1 MGLGIGVTQGSTCEQ
16 LPSMLNVYSFTT
28 DESLSSPTT
37 PLFVTHDTSLPN
49 PHAGTLQLAQCCAG
63 RRGSTCHMMFS
74 WCIYMIQTI
83 YFWSFFGRYVEL
95 WVWVCVWRMT
105 HVDISQIYTH
115 RSLYILYINTH
126 VYIVCFV
133 HVKTVYPDMIE
144 LHGMHCFWWTWL
156 VWHSWHF

>member
-1 MGLGIGVTQGSTCEQ
+1 MSASTCPRGFGGVINGSWNRSHAGSTCEQ

-83 YFWSFFGRYVEL
+83 YFEVFLADMSNYGFE
-95 WVWVCVWRMT
+95 
-105 HVDISQIYTH
+105 
-115 RSLYILYINTH
+115 
-126 VYIVCFV
+126 FV
-133 HVKTVYPDMIE
+133 FDA
-144 LHGMHCFWWTWL
+144 
-156 VWHSWHF
+156 